1 MRRIVAVEHLSLDGV
16 MQSPS
21 GLDED
26 RRGGFAHGGWAQ
38 PGNDEV
44 MGAELG
50 KGMGTV
56 ELLFGRFT
64 YERFFEYWP
73 NQTEPNPFTDV
84 LNNTQKYVASRTL
97 TGPLPWVNSTLLSG
111 DAADS
116 VAELKS
122 KPGKG
127 LVVLGSGNLV
137 QSLIRADLVDAYQLL
152 IHPVLLG
159 SGRRLFPDDA
169 SMATLRLA
177 NSVVTTTGVVIAT
190 YEHTGGVNGH
200 A

>member
-1 MRRIVAVEHLSLDGV
+1 MRRIMAVEHLSLDGV
-16 MQSPS
+16 MQSPG

-26 RRGGFAHGGWAQ
+26 RRGGFTRGGWAQ

-44 MGAELG
+44 MAAELG

-64 YERFFEYWP
+64 YERFAEYWP

-84 LNNTQKYVASRTL
+84 LNNTQKYVASRTQ
-97 TGPLPWVNSTLLSG
+97 TEPLPWVNSTVLTG
-111 DAADS
+111 DATQS
-116 VAELKS
+116 VAELKA
-122 KPGKG
+122 KPGKD
-127 LVVLGSGNLV
+127 LVVLGSGNLL
-137 QSLIRADLVDAYQLL
+137 QALMRANLVDTYQLL
-152 IHPVLLG
+152 IHPVLVG

-169 SMATLRLA
+169 SMSRLDLA

-190 YEHTGGVNGH
+190 YDQPQKG
-200 A
+200 